1 MALAVGWRRSGCSRS
16 SGSEAADLDFLLVQ
30 AEGMTKFVEVGG
42 LDFGGEVE
50 LAGFAM
56 MVNRADE
63 NEDEVGGRGAVEAED
78 FASIFRPVFQDP
90 RGGGCSG
97 FDFGRQDFDGREDDF
112 FGPGKGGP
120 RGVFGNSMLFTG
132 EFAGAGIYGPDD
144 KKQCDENENSDEKL
158 ACREAWLW
166 IADDLRDEGLEE
178 SAARHKER
186 DPFEMEGRTGA
197 G

>member
-1 MALAVGWRRSGCSRS
+1 MAS
-16 SGSEAADLDFLLVQ
+16 SWTFGVRGDLKAADLDFLLVQ
-30 AEGMTKFVEVGG
+30 AEGVTKFVEVGG

-63 NEDEVGGRGAVEAED
+63 NDDEVGGCGAVKAED
-78 FASIFRPVFQDP
+78 VASIFRPIFQDP

-97 FDFGRQDFDGREDDF
+97 FDFGRQGFDGREDDF

-120 RGVFGNSMLFTG
+120 RGVFGHSMLFTG
-132 EFAGAGIYGPDD
+132 EFGGAGIYRADNEEQAG
-144 KKQCDENENSDEKL
+144 ENENAGEKL
-158 ACREAWLW
+158 TCREAWLW
-166 IADDLRDEGLEE
+166 IVDDLRDEGLEE

-186 DPFEMEGRTGA
+186 DPFEMEE
-197 G
+197 